1 MTLLPHKSTS
11 HCVLSQSVVR
21 RMVLVLLLYSSVEI
35 FHVSSSLTR
44 CLMVGH
50 V

>member
-11 HCVLSQSVVR
+11 PYVHSVVR
-21 RMVLVLLLYSSVEI
+21 RMVLVLHLYSSVEI
-35 FHVSSSLTR
+35 FRVSSSLTL
-44 CLMVGH
+44 CLVFGH